1 MLRLF
6 RKKPAPPPP
15 LVPHTGGRTV
25 YAIGDIHGRLDLLD
39 RLLGILRRDV
49 AQQGPAERPIL
60 VFLGDYVDRG
70 PDSRNVLE
78 RIRQTIDSG
87 EFETIALMGNHE
99 RAMLNF
105 LIDPFAHGAWL
116 NFGGR
121 ETITSFGAT
130 PPGETYSDDE
140 LIDCAAKLESLAA
153 SHLDFLRRLKLW
165 HVVGNYL
172 FVHAGIRPGMDLD
185 QQVENDLLWIRG
197 AFLTAERHGL
207 PYRVVHGHTP
217 EPAVRLLEDRIS
229 VDTGAYASDVLSAV
243 RIRDA
248 EVDVLDTNLSRP

>member
-1 MLRLF
+1 MFNLF
-6 RKKPAPPPP
+6 RKKSPPPE
-15 LVPHTGGRTV
+15 LAPHTNGRTV

-39 RLLGILRRDV
+39 RLLGILRQDAAGRNE
-49 AQQGPAERPIL
+49 AERPIL

-70 PDSRNVLE
+70 PESRGVLE
-78 RIRQTIDSG
+78 RIRETIAAG

-121 ETITSFGAT
+121 ETIASFGAR
-130 PPGETYSDDE
+130 PPGLTFSDDE

-153 SHLDFLRRLKLW
+153 PYLDFLRRLKLW
-165 HVVGNYL
+165 HVIGGYA
-172 FVHAGIRPGMDLD
+172 FVHAGVRPGMNID
-185 QQVENDLLWIRG
+185 QQVEDDLLWIRG
-197 AFLTAERHGL
+197 AFLSVERHGL
-207 PYRVVHGHTP
+207 PYRIVHGHTP
-217 EPAVRLLEDRIS
+217 EPAVRVLEDRIS

-243 RIRDA
+243 RIKDA
-248 EVDVLDTNLSRP
+248 DVDVLDTNLSRP